1 MNYRFETIEKLSK
14 TLTDLVEYLVDN
26 NKRKYDNEEN
36 EKRRKTVRTYV
47 EYQNLPHSLKKPE
60 LREFSDDDETFT
72 VIRPHGISDTEQP
85 DDMVSILTSA
95 LSGNKFKLFVEKE
108 IMIKH

>member
-14 TLTDLVEYLVDN
+14 TLTDLLEYLVDS

-47 EYQNLPHSLKKPE
+47 EHQNLPHSLKKPE
-60 LREFSDDDETFT
+60 VREFSDDDQTFT
-72 VIRPHGISDTEQP
+72 GISGISDTEQP